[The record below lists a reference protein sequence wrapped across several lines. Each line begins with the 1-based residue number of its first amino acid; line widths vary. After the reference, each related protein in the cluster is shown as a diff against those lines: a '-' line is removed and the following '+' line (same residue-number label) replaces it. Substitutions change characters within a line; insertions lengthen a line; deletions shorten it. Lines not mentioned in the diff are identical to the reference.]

1 MGFVQSTLI
10 CWYYVNDQTSL
21 LQAVSVH
28 DSLAVRVCNEI
39 LRDVSAP
46 EVRLY
51 CKTLSWLEINTEP
64 GPTNNELQLLLKDI
78 LQVLL

>member
-1 MGFVQSTLI
+1 MIKLF
-10 CWYYVNDQTSL
+10 

-28 DSLAVRVCNEI
+28 DSLAVRICNEI

-64 GPTNNELQLLLKDI
+64 GPANSELQLLLKDI
-78 LQVLL
+78 LQVLT

>member
-1 MGFVQSTLI
+1 M
-10 CWYYVNDQTSL
+10 
-21 LQAVSVH
+21 QAMSVH
-28 DSLAVRVCNEI
+28 DSLAVRICNEI

-64 GPTNNELQLLLKDI
+64 GPANSELQLLLKDI
-78 LQVLL
+78 LQVRLELGLFCEYTNDRLSRNG

>member
-1 MGFVQSTLI
+1 M
-10 CWYYVNDQTSL
+10 
-21 LQAVSVH
+21 H
-28 DSLAVRVCNEI
+28 DSLAVRICNEI

-64 GPTNNELQLLLKDI
+64 ANSELQLLLKKI
-78 LQVLL
+78 LQVLSQLCLSCEFINGRKEALDKSSRLS

>member
-1 MGFVQSTLI
+1 M
-10 CWYYVNDQTSL
+10 
-21 LQAVSVH
+21 QAMSVH
-28 DSLAVRVCNEI
+28 DSLAVRICNEI

-64 GPTNNELQLLLKDI
+64 GPANSELQLLLKDI
-78 LQVLL
+78 LQVRLELGLFCEYANDRLSRNG

>member
-1 MGFVQSTLI
+1 MINYFF
-10 CWYYVNDQTSL
+10 

-39 LRDVSAP
+39 LRDISAP

-64 GPTNNELQLLLKDI
+64 GPANSDLQLLLKDI
-78 LQVLL
+78 LQVLFRELVNRNA